1 MIVTE
6 KTPIFAPYFS
16 LGMETITLR
25 FDPDSEFAKALESL
39 IQNSNEVSVVE
50 RKKSKKI
57 LSQLDLAIQEE
68 KEGKVNVYSSVDEFF
83 EKMGIQCTRS

>member
-6 KTPIFAPYFS
+6 KTFTFAPYFS

-39 IQNSNEVSVVE
+39 IKNSNEVSVVK
-50 RKKSKKI
+50 RKNTKKK
-57 LSQLDLAIQEE
+57 LTHLEKAIQEE
-68 KEGKVNVYSSVDEFF
+68 KEGKVKSYSSVDELFADL
-83 EKMGIQCTRS
+83 GI